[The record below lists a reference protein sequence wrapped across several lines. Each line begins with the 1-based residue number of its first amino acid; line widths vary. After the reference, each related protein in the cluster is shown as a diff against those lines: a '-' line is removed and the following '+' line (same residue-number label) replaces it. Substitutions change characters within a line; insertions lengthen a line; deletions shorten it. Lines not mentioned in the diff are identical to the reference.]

1 MTKSALAIGKPPY
14 RVGRARLSNGL
25 KLVTVETP
33 HLHSATLCL
42 YVRAGSRYETPETN
56 GISHF
61 LEHMLFRGSSRYP
74 SSFAL
79 NLAIEELGGTLYAET
94 GRDYSLYQISLHP
107 RQLQRGM
114 EILGDLFSAP
124 EFTDIDLERQIIVE
138 EILEDLDD
146 RGRNVNIDDQSRK
159 QVWGEHPLGFPIT
172 GPLKNVRRFSTR
184 DVRGALPAL
193 LRRRQHGADRR
204 RPDPAAHR
212 RAPEPA
218 SPSPACRAASG
229 GCRGAPRPAGAGPRF
244 HAVHNESAQTQV
256 HILFHALP
264 ETDPDYLAM
273 RALVRVLDDGMST
286 RLHYQICDQKGLAY
300 SIAGSLHSYHD
311 AALLE
316 IDAACAHAK
325 LPALVGESLGM
336 LGRFRDELVGE
347 DELDKAK
354 RRFVGDIEA
363 CYDDLDG
370 LAGWFGGTELFMR
383 ADPQEKRARA
393 LARVRPEHIRAVA
406 RRVIRPERLSVT
418 SVGALSPKLSRR
430 VEKIVREFTLAR
442 AELVLL
448 LLRGRRAG

>member
-14 RVGRARLSNGL
+14 RVGRARLQNGL

-33 HLHSATLCL
+33 HLHSATVCL

-159 QVWGEHPLGFPIT
+159 QVWGAHPLGFPIT
-172 GPLKNVRRFSTR
+172 GPLKNVRRFSNR
-184 DVRGALPAL
+184 DVRGHFRRFYGAANMVLTVAGPIR
-193 LRRRQHGADRR
+193 LRTVERQSRVAFAGVPRGERRMP
-204 RPDPAAHR
+204 RP
-212 RAPEPA
+212 
-218 SPSPACRAASG
+218 
-229 GCRGAPRPAGAGPRF
+229 PRPAGVGPRF

-430 VEKIVREFTLAR
+430 VEKIVREFK
-442 AELVLL
+442 
-448 LLRGRRAG
+448 